1 MMIPQAG
8 VDQLTTVISHATAP
22 AFLLGAV
29 AGFLSILITR
39 AERVTDMQKAA
50 QGDGAADIRGQD
62 DLAGRMHIL
71 HGAIYFAV
79 LSALATASLLVVAF
93 VSAFLGIGHEIG
105 MAILFTVALVLL
117 MGSLIQLTRDVRVAM
132 RTLPARPALT
142 APGSRRPPAG
152 YAP

>member
-1 MMIPQAG
+1 MVIPQAG

-50 QGDGAADIRGQD
+50 QANGAAGGRDHD
-62 DLAGRMHIL
+62 DLAFRMHIL

-93 VSAFLGIGHEIG
+93 LSAFLGIGHEIG
-105 MAILFTVALVLL
+105 MALLFTVALVLL
-117 MGSLIQLTRDVRVAM
+117 MGSLVQLTRDVRVAM
-132 RTLPARPALT
+132 RALPARGKAS
-142 APGSRRPPAG
+142 A
-152 YAP
+152 